1 VYAIRVAVGGV
12 LVFSDTLTVAPSAVD
27 PTKTAVTFDEQVAG
41 VGGYVHGEAG
51 YIKLAFSDA
60 YGNRVKGV
68 NPATGGAYKV
78 PMSTLRALIR
88 EGGFNGKVVSEAVID
103 QAAAVSV
110 QTSTGVH
117 SVRFVPAA
125 PGTVVLQLAVGGTFV
140 TAKAAGQSPGSSA
153 TGDATLP
160 ITTARSAR
168 YSAAASLV
176 AGPGI
181 GAVGSGPV
189 LNRPSEVR
197 VLLRDTLGGDLTAAP
212 STDGSKADASAPIT
226 ITTGAAGAP
235 SAAAACA
242 VTITVNAGSE
252 GAPAAPVVIVMGALA
267 SALEPSVE
275 VAAFATQAGWEASPR
290 PFASPA
296 LYAAAFTYTHA
307 PEFSGSPLSAGLNVT
322 VSVGTTACRRVGPV
336 PGLNATSPPRRR
348 GQRHG
353 EHETPG

>member
-1 VYAIRVAVGGV
+1 
-12 LVFSDTLTVAPSAVD
+12 
-27 PTKTAVTFDEQVAG
+27 
-41 VGGYVHGEAG
+41 
-51 YIKLAFSDA
+51 
-60 YGNRVKGV
+60 
-68 NPATGGAYKV
+68 
-78 PMSTLRALIR
+78 
-88 EGGFNGKVVSEAVID
+88 
-103 QAAAVSV
+103 
-110 QTSTGVH
+110 
-117 SVRFVPAA
+117 VRFVPAA

-212 STDGSKADASAPIT
+212 SDPAFTVMVTAQ
-226 ITTGAAGAP
+226 
-235 SAAAACA
+235 AAAA
-242 VTITVNAGSE
+242 E